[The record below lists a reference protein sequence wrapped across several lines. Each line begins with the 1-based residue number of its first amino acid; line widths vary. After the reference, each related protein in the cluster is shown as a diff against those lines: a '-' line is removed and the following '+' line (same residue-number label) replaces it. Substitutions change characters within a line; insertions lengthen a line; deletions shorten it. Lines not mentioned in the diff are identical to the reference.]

1 MTLLVVIAAAS
12 EAIALWCVVNL
23 WRGRASKIRKM
34 VWTLILLFP
43 VVGPVFYGGM
53 FEPPSVQPEGLSQEM
68 NGTTSGPIAGLVW
81 SVCLVGLR
89 MRNHYVKLLK

>member
-23 WRGRASKIRKM
+23 WHSRVSMIRKI
-34 VWTLILLFP
+34 VWTLILLVP

-53 FEPPSVQPEGLSQEM
+53 FEPPSVQPEGL
-68 NGTTSGPIAGLVW
+68 IAGLVW